1 MKNSIHLNR
10 KNRTTSQTSKSMS
23 SNASRSQASSS
34 TQPGT
39 SSDVSQKP
47 QKFQQQLPWNP
58 VFSLRKTKRQL
69 QVLYHRESRQ
79 ARILQILSD
88 QTAFWAFAGTL
99 PFIFYLR
106 NVQVTGRSPSFL
118 PADTSG
124 TNPAKISLVEVHQK
138 TLPSPGQPFQVPSI
152 FTSGTSP
159 TPNVPRSFLKLQSR
173 SQIRKGTS
181 LNSLFQSY
189 PVKKQ
194 QVVEQN
200 KNESLQKGLTWSE
213 TNQLVSVYQKIELG
227 KSPRRQN
234 RFETTQ
240 SPLQNRGTR
249 RRQKGQTGSRSTR
262 VPSIARLLL
271 ETTPPSVG
279 FDNLLD
285 SKILNLENNPIPGL
299 VTRARWQEK
308 RVALLQ
314 QRVRQREELEVRVS
328 KGLKS
333 NLKTT
338 TQRDSQSKAIEK
350 LENVSSVSSFPSKGR
365 NPIGSTIQGV
375 FDKHSQLAELPPIEH
390 RVGVPYQTIEQIK
403 VGGETTEHLVGSRQG
418 PTFIPRA
425 SNILRRSFYLTQ
437 RRFDREDAARLLQVG
452 SLQEKSTESSAS
464 APQLARYAVRS
475 ERQQETAEER
485 LGIAQWA
492 ARTARRYRDGNLTAD
507 RPYRAVRIGHF
518 QFGRRSHPGYAARR
532 RLYRRRSRNALRV
545 QSLVAK
551 RGGFPR
557 GRLLSSS
564 FTCRFPERDWTRYV
578 RGHDLRLSQAQR
590 RWWRTWHRQD
600 PSLYGELRRA
610 GRRFRERAGRKNL
623 GWWRS
628 LVARPRDSVFRGS
641 SKAPI
646 LVKPLQDVFDR
657 SNSKPFFALNT
668 NQNWFEQRAVPL
680 GWASRL
686 KDPTSLQ
693 QVLARDLAGRPDAKL
708 PFWLTLPARTPEQR
722 FQTPFTLAILY
733 LSWQIRTKAYNSVQ
747 ADFLR
752 AREALLRRGGVR
764 ERDPEWRSWLLE
776 ALGISRTSAGIRQY
790 PPGDRT
796 LARHLAGLR
805 RDLPRWRERL
815 SYLRYNRY
823 YKSEALFL
831 GKKQA
836 APRPTLLVGAPGTGK
851 TSLVRILADEAGV
864 PVIYQCLAAF
874 TDAGARFTAFG
885 FGRTVAP
892 QAVQRGFDEARR
904 AIPSILF
911 LDEIDA
917 LGATRSSKEGK
928 HFQADP
934 TSGTTDRSEKNT
946 QASGDQRLGLGQ
958 LLVEIDAGIKNS
970 GLVLFAA
977 TNRPEGLDPAL
988 VRPGRLDRT
997 VSVPLPNRTKR
1008 RSILKLYAG
1017 RFGSLSFDQT
1027 QGPSQ
1032 SQGAILDE
1040 SSWKTWATRTRGL
1053 SAAHLASLRNT
1064 ACLVSVLADKQ
1075 KPSSTVPNSHEIGF
1089 SSLFESSLE
1098 VALTRLQTGS
1108 SALENS
1114 LTFEAQVVGKTIQQQ
1129 YSIAAQKVVKDVLV
1143 QQIQEHPTSFE
1154 SDFRASVKSSREIQ
1168 PQGQL
1173 FQRRVDR
1180 WRQLC
1185 WYRAGRAGGI
1195 RCQLTGC
1202 SQVEELT
1209 GSFSYLQAASRLSRT
1224 LASENIQHVSNLSSR
1239 NFFQAEEFQSDPKLL
1254 QYLLDFGFT
1263 FNYEKPLAP
1272 VYQEAKETLDWPAEW
1287 YGFEIPEVPGFR
1299 SVGWIPPELHKT
1311 VTIPGNQL
1319 NVELE
1324 RQILFQGWNETLW
1337 LLLKN
1342 RVQLDLVVAKL
1353 RE

>member
-1 MKNSIHLNR
+1 
-10 KNRTTSQTSKSMS
+10 MS
-23 SNASRSQASSS
+23 SNVSTTQTSSS
-34 TQPGT
+34 PNSRQ
-39 SSDVSQKP
+39 SNDVSQKTEHSR
-47 QKFQQQLPWNP
+47 QLLWSP
-58 VFSLRKTKRQL
+58 VLSLRQTKRQL

-88 QTAFWAFAGTL
+88 QTAFWALAGTL
-99 PFIFYLR
+99 PFILYLR
-106 NVQVTGRSPSFL
+106 NEQFPGRVSTFLDVQ
-118 PADTSG
+118 
-124 TNPAKISLVEVHQK
+124 QK
-138 TLPSPGQPFQVPSI
+138 ALLPSQIPSVLGELSSSLEKTQPRFA
-152 FTSGTSP
+152 
-159 TPNVPRSFLKLQSR
+159 KLQSR
-173 SQIRKGTS
+173 FRGQKTPN
-181 LNSLFQSY
+181 LNYLFESY
-189 PVKKQ
+189 PLEKDLVG
-194 QVVEQN
+194 EQN
-200 KNESLQKGLTWSE
+200 KNLSLKPGLTWSQ
-213 TNQLVSVYQKIELG
+213 TNQIVSVYQKIELG
-227 KSPRRQN
+227 KSPRRNN
-234 RFETTQ
+234 RFESTQ
-240 SPLQNRGTR
+240 SPLQNRGNR

-262 VPSIARLLL
+262 VPSLARLFV
-271 ETTPPSVG
+271 ETSSPSVG
-279 FDNLLD
+279 IENAIDRKV
-285 SKILNLENNPIPGL
+285 SSLENSPTSRVL
-299 VTRARWQEK
+299 TRARWQEK

-314 QRVRQREELEVRVS
+314 QRIRQREQLELRVS
-328 KGLKS
+328 KGLKRS
-333 NLKTT
+333 TNTVE
-338 TQRDSQSKAIEK
+338 DI
-350 LENVSSVSSFPSKGR
+350 ENVSAIPSL
-365 NPIGSTIQGV
+365 PITGETLSGT
-375 FDKHSQLAELPPIEH
+375 KPLLERPPIE
-390 RVGVPYQTIEQIK
+390 RWVSVPYQTVEQLK

-437 RRFDREDAARLLQVG
+437 RRFDREDAARLLQLG
-452 SLQEKSTESSAS
+452 SFQEKGGETSGT

-492 ARTARRYRDGNLTAD
+492 ARSARRYRDGNLTAD
-507 RPYRAVRIGHF
+507 RPYRAVRVGHF

-532 RLYRRRSRNALRV
+532 RLYRRRTRNALRV

-557 GRLLSSS
+557 GRLVSSS
-564 FTCRFPERDWTRYV
+564 FTCRFPEREWTRYV
-578 RGHDLRLSQAQR
+578 RGQDLRLAQAQR
-590 RWWRTWHRQD
+590 RWWRAWHRQD
-600 PSLYGELRRA
+600 PGLYGELRRA

-628 LVARPRDSVFRGS
+628 LVARPRDSVFRRNSKGS
-641 SKAPI
+641 IPA
-646 LVKPLQDVFDR
+646 KPRQDVLKQTDFL
-657 SNSKPFFALNT
+657 SPSASKRFLPRNT
-668 NQNWFEQRAVPL
+668 SQNWFEQRAVPL

-686 KDPTSLQ
+686 KDPNSLQ

-708 PFWLTLPARTPEQR
+708 PFWITFPARTPDQR

-823 YKSEALFL
+823 SKREALFL

-904 AIPSILF
+904 ATPSILF

-917 LGATRSSKEGK
+917 LGATRTSPEGK
-928 HFQADP
+928 QS
-934 TSGTTDRSEKNT
+934 TEGELSEKNNR
-946 QASGDQRLGLGQ
+946 ASGDQRLGLGQ
-958 LLVEIDAGIKNS
+958 LLVEIDAGRKNS

-997 VSVPLPNRTKR
+997 VSVPLPNRSKR

-1017 RFGSLSFDQT
+1017 RFGSLAFGKTSGST
-1027 QGPSQ
+1027 VNVAGKN
-1032 SQGAILDE
+1032 GASLEGI
-1040 SSWKTWATRTRGL
+1040 SWQTWATRTRGL

-1064 ACLVSVLADKQ
+1064 ACLVSVLAEKQ
-1075 KPSSTVPNSHEIGF
+1075 TLTSKEVGS

-1098 VALTRLQTGS
+1098 VALKRLQSGS
-1108 SALENS
+1108 SALERNPNS
-1114 LTFEAQVVGKTIQQQ
+1114 TSERIGKNTQQK
-1129 YSIAAQKVVKDVLV
+1129 YSIAAQKVVNDVLV
-1143 QQIQEHPTSFE
+1143 TKVPGGVRSSILTVDLTSGTDWIPHSTNGLPTE
-1154 SDFRASVKSSREIQ
+1154 
-1168 PQGQL
+1168 GQL
-1173 FQRRVDR
+1173 FQRRLDR

-1185 WYRAGRAGGI
+1185 WYRAGRAGET
-1195 RCQLTGC
+1195 RCRLTGFA
-1202 SQVEELT
+1202 QVEELT
-1209 GSFSYLQAASRLSRT
+1209 ASFSYLQAASRLSRT
-1224 LASENIQHVSNLSSR
+1224 IASENLEQFSTLPSR
-1239 NFFQAEEFQSDPKLL
+1239 NFFQAEEFKSDPKLL
-1254 QYLLDFGFT
+1254 QYLLDFGLGV
-1263 FNYEKPLAP
+1263 NYEKPLAP
-1272 VYQEAKETLDWPAEW
+1272 VYQEAKESLDWPAEW

-1299 SVGWIPPELHKT
+1299 SVGWIPPELHKSGT
-1311 VTIPGNQL
+1311 LPVHQT

-1324 RQILFQGWNETLW
+1324 RQILFKSWNETLW
-1337 LLLKN
+1337 VLLKN
-1342 RVQLDLVVAKL
+1342 RVQLDLAVAKL
-1353 RE
+1353 QNSNSPYCTRIL